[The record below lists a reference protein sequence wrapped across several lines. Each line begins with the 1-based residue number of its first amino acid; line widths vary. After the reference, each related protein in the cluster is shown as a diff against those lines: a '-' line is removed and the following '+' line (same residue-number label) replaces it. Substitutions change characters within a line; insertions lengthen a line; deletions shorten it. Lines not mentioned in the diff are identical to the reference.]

1 LNLNGQTI
9 SKWLKS
15 NYKGLMIVIILAIA
29 SLIINAYIGFGPKQ
43 NQQQPPLTPSPSSSI
58 IERNTQSN
66 PKADPFAMRS
76 SFNLKIIMD
85 NKPFTIPSQIGIE
98 EPLWHNHSLDK
109 YGAPGMPMKDMIMP
123 GMAPI
128 YTNDKSGLI
137 KIGSVVIRN
146 YTLGDFFNIW
156 GFNLNDKTVVNATT
170 ANGKPI
176 LDLKN
181 HILKDK
187 EQIYLNIM
195 SNRSRI

>member
-1 LNLNGQTI
+1 MNLNNQSI

-15 NYKGLMIVIILAIA
+15 NYKGLMIVAIMAIA
-29 SLIINAYIGFGPKQ
+29 SLIINAYFGFGPKQ
-43 NQQQPPLTPSPSSSI
+43 NQQQPSLTPPSSI

-85 NKPFTIPSQIGIE
+85 NKPFAIPSQIGIE
-98 EPLWHNHSLDK
+98 EPLWNNHSLDK

-156 GFNLNDKTVVNATT
+156 GFNLNDKTVINAT

-176 LDLKN
+176 LDFKN

-187 EQIYLNIM
+187 EKIYLNI
-195 SNRSRI
+195 SNRSRV

>member
-1 LNLNGQTI
+1 
-9 SKWLKS
+9 
-15 NYKGLMIVIILAIA
+15 
-29 SLIINAYIGFGPKQ
+29 LIINAYIGFGPKQ
-43 NQQQPPLTPSPSSSI
+43 NQQQPPLTPSPSSI

-85 NKPFTIPSQIGIE
+85 NKSFTIPSQIGIE

-128 YTNDKSGLI
+128 YTNDNSGLI
-137 KIGSVVIRN
+137 KIGSVVVRN
-146 YTLGDFFNIW
+146 YTLGDLFNIW
-156 GFNLNDKTVVNATT
+156 GLDLNGKTVVNAT

-176 LDLKN
+176 SDYKN